1 MARNID
7 FHSIAG
13 RIQLTVFCVATA
25 IVLGIA
31 AWATNTVA
39 TPEAVYPQVGK
50 VDLLP
55 VRGEFKPLRLRR
67 SGFQYK
73 CSECHRLFESP
84 LKQETRVAEHTDLIL
99 THGRNNYCFNCH
111 HRANRDVYTDYDGS
125 EIPASEP
132 ARLCAKCHGT
142 TYRDWLV
149 GLHGKIAGSWKSI
162 PREGTHILC
171 IQCHDPHSPKFPA
184 LKPLP
189 GPVRGRPH
197 ATGGE
202 Q

>member
-7 FHSIAG
+7 FHSIST
-13 RIQLTVFCVATA
+13 RIQLIVFCVATA
-25 IVLGIA
+25 VVLGIA
-31 AWATNTVA
+31 ALAANTVEA
-39 TPEAVYPQVGK
+39 PEAIYTQVGK

-55 VRGEFKPLRLRR
+55 VQGEFKPLRLRR

-84 LKQETRVAEHTDLIL
+84 LKQEPRVAEHTDLIL
-99 THGRNNYCFNCH
+99 THGRNDYCFNCH
-111 HRANRDVYTDYDGS
+111 HKANRDVYTDYDGS

-149 GLHGKIAGSWKSI
+149 GVHGRITGSWKSTQ
-162 PREGTHILC
+162 REGTRILC

-189 GPVRGRPH
+189 GPAGGRPH

-202 Q
+202 E